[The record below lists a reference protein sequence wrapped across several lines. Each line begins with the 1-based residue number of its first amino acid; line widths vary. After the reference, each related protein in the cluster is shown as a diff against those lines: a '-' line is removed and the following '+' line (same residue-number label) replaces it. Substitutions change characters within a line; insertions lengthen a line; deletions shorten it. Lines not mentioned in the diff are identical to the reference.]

1 MYGISI
7 VSGIATFFKSGNN
20 MSAEGDWGAIAV
32 WKNLAQDMALTDMPG
47 ETAIKCL
54 HTMAARVAETADSVG
69 GRSGYGIDMVV
80 FAEAVTVKQI
90 PRNTDKVGAIRVRF
104 EESDEGQPS
113 GRNGGA

>member
-20 MSAEGDWGAIAV
+20 TSAEGDWGAIAV

-54 HTMAARVAETADSVG
+54 HTMAARVAETVDSVG
-69 GRSGYGIDMVV
+69 GRSGYGIDMVAL
-80 FAEAVTVKQI
+80 AETGTVKQI
-90 PRNTDKVGAIRVRF
+90 PRNTDKTGTIRVRF